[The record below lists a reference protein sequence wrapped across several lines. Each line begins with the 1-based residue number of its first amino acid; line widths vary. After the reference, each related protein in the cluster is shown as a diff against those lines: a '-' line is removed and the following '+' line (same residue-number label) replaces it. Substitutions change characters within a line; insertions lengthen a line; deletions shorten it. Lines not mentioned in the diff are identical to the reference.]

1 MDALELLEE
10 DHEKVKELFDQA
22 EEADEKQQRQIFQR
36 IKTELETHTHIEETV
51 FYPAMEKHQELK
63 KMVSEALKEHGQ
75 VKKLLRE
82 MDSGLAGDDFESK
95 LKDLMEAVEH
105 HAEDEEEGKMFPKI
119 REILSTQDLE
129 QLGQKLEAAK
139 GQRERKAG

>member
-139 GQRERKAG
+139 GQRQRKAG